1 LGEKTTAETKTLV
14 ARLKV
19 KNILNKELIVM
30 VNDTISDML
39 TRIRNANMV
48 KHQIVEIP
56 ASKMSFEIAKILKE
70 EGYINDYES
79 YTENEKK
86 YLLISLK
93 YIGKS
98 RDSVICKIERVSK
111 PGLRVYSNS
120 KNLPKVLDNLGIAII
135 STSKGVMTNLKA
147 KKLGIGGEVLCSI
160 W

>member
-1 LGEKTTAETKTLV
+1 V
-14 ARLKV
+14 
-19 KNILNKELIVM
+19 

-48 KHQIVEIP
+48 KHQIVQIP
-56 ASKMSFEIAKILKE
+56 STKMSLAIAKILKE
-70 EGYINDYES
+70 EGFIEDF
-79 YTENEKK
+79 ENYSENNRE

-98 RDSVICKIERVSK
+98 RQCVISKIERVSK
-111 PGLRVYSNS
+111 PGLRVY
-120 KNLPKVLDNLGIAII
+120 KNAKQLPRVLDNLGIAII

-147 KKLGIGGEVLCSI
+147 KELGIGGEVLCYI